1 MASDFDIS
9 KDNEMKVIIKR
20 TKILHL
26 KMRLLERNVQE
37 YSESLKQLEMTG
49 KMHVVQHQETMKVL
63 QETKLQVLRTFI
75 TLTRLWN
82 QRKTYFL

>member
-9 KDNEMKVIIKR
+9 KDNEMKVIIER

-37 YSESLKQLEMTG
+37 YSESLKQLETTG
-49 KMHVVQHQETMKVL
+49 KMHVVQHQETMKLL
-63 QETKLQVLRTFI
+63 QETKLQVLRTSI